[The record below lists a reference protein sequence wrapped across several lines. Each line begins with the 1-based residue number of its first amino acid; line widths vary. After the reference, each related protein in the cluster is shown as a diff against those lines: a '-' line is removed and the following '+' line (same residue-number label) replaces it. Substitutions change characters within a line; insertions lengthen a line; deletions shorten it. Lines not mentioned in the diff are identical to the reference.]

1 MLFHMCYQ
9 GYFFADF
16 VTLQESFPVN
26 LYAICGLINVVL
38 LNM

>member
-9 GYFFADF
+9 GYFADF

-26 LYAICGLINVVL
+26 LYAICGLSNVVL